1 MKSDKG
7 WRFLAGGPA
16 HLEKTGEDQSSLASE
31 ILMSSRA
38 GWLVG
43 FIGSANPGWS
53 WLPRFCPDLMEKSV
67 MMVSGV
73 FFGHHTCHDIHSTS
87 VQVYEGF
94 GVTELDFALQG
105 WSLARLLDVLRGKH
119 RRGDKNG

>member
-1 MKSDKG
+1 MLWGLLADITTKPFGGVKSDKG
-7 WRFLAGGPA
+7 SGRFLAGGPA

-43 FIGSANPGWS
+43 FVGVPTLVGHGYQE
-53 WLPRFCPDLMEKSV
+53 FCPDPMEKSV

-87 VQVYEGF
+87 VLG
-94 GVTELDFALQG
+94 L
-105 WSLARLLDVLRGKH
+105 
-119 RRGDKNG
+119 